1 MADGSLIFDTKV
13 DTSGFQRGAG
23 SLKQQA
29 VSVQNIFKKVGG
41 TIAAAFTIKEII
53 SFGKEA
59 INLASDLQE
68 VQNVVDTAFGS
79 MAHKMEEFA
88 DTCIEMYGM
97 SKLTAKQMG
106 STFMAMAK
114 GMGQSTDIASDKA
127 IELTGRLGDIMSFYN
142 KTADE
147 VNTIGKAIYS
157 GETEPLKAI
166 GIIMTQTNLE
176 AYALAEGYEKLYSEM
191 SAEEKL
197 LVRQNYFL
205 KQTEMA
211 AGDFEK
217 TQASWANQTRILSE
231 QWKEFMTLLGNAAI
245 QVLTP
250 VVQTLNTLV
259 GALVDVGTELSK
271 IFGIT
276 AASNISEEAAT
287 AQTELENLGDT
298 IEETQEKGSGGTA
311 SFDKLEVVSGG
322 ETETTEAS
330 AIEDKVEA
338 IKEEKEA
345 TVETEEATS
354 ELEEAIYRTGEA
366 LQWLG
371 NTFETSFMDNFGDTG
386 RFDSIIDS
394 FRRLKESISGIF
406 SSPDLQGAAGGFFES
421 IITRIGAAAG
431 SFASIGT
438 SIIDNLLGGASLS
451 LSENEEGIKNSL
463 VNLFKIGERWNEIN
477 TEYTNAVASIA
488 TVFESDEAKGITSSL
503 FSLFTTATLGIL
515 EGLGTFAT
523 DVLDLLTAPFI
534 ENKEKITQTIQDTF
548 AEIQPIL
555 ETLQGIVDNVF
566 STIRQ
571 VYDEKVAPLIQKLKE
586 GFVEIGEELLD
597 AYNKYILPVITY
609 ASEKFQELADGPIGD
624 LIDKFGEFA
633 RKVCDAVG
641 AIWDG
646 ALKPFIKWFIRV
658 IAPIIGK
665 QLKQV
670 IDFFSKMAESI
681 AEGIGWVLDI
691 LGGLLDFIT
700 TGFTEGWGTAWE
712 NLKTAAVDIFEELW
726 DKLKGIIN
734 SILGGVESM
743 ANGVVG
749 GINKMIDALNG
760 LSFDIPD
767 WVPKFGGESFGFSIP
782 KIKEVSIPK
791 LATGTVVPANY
802 GEFAAILGDNKREAE
817 VVSPLSTIE
826 KAMENVMARM
836 QAMGGDITLI
846 AQLDGE
852 VIYKEVVK
860 RDRIQKKRTG
870 KSALA

>member
-597 AYNKYILPVITY
+597 AYNK
-609 ASEKFQELADGPIGD
+609 
-624 LIDKFGEFA
+624 
-633 RKVCDAVG
+633 
-641 AIWDG
+641 
-646 ALKPFIKWFIRV
+646 
-658 IAPIIGK
+658 
-665 QLKQV
+665 
-670 IDFFSKMAESI
+670 
-681 AEGIGWVLDI
+681 
-691 LGGLLDFIT
+691 
-700 TGFTEGWGTAWE
+700 
-712 NLKTAAVDIFEELW
+712 
-726 DKLKGIIN
+726 
-734 SILGGVESM
+734 
-743 ANGVVG
+743 
-749 GINKMIDALNG
+749 
-760 LSFDIPD
+760 
-767 WVPKFGGESFGFSIP
+767 
-782 KIKEVSIPK
+782 
-791 LATGTVVPANY
+791 
-802 GEFAAILGDNKREAE
+802 
-817 VVSPLSTIE
+817 
-826 KAMENVMARM
+826 
-836 QAMGGDITLI
+836 
-846 AQLDGE
+846 
-852 VIYKEVVK
+852 
-860 RDRIQKKRTG
+860 
-870 KSALA
+870 

>member
-1 MADGSLIFDTKV
+1 MADGSLIFDTRV
-13 DTSGFQRGAG
+13 DTSGFQKGAG

-29 VSVQNIFKKVGG
+29 ISVQNIFKKVGT
-41 TIAAAFTIKEII
+41 TIAAAFTVKEII

-59 INLASDLQE
+59 VNLASDLQE

-79 MAHKMEEFA
+79 MAHKMKEFA

-157 GETEPLKAI
+157 GETEPLKAL
-166 GIIMTQTNLE
+166 GVIMTQTNLE
-176 AYALAEGYEKLYSEM
+176 AYALAEGYEKLYNEM

-217 TQASWANQTRILSE
+217 TQTSWANQTRILSE

-250 VVQTLNTLV
+250 AVQTLNMLV
-259 GALVDVGTELSK
+259 GALVDIGTELSN

-276 AASNISEEAAT
+276 TASSVSEEAAK
-287 AQTELENLGDT
+287 AQTELEKLGDT
-298 IEETQEKGSGGTA
+298 IEETQEKGNGGTA
-311 SFDKLEVVSGG
+311 SFDKLEVVNGG
-322 ETETTEAS
+322 EISSGAS
-330 AIEDKVEA
+330 TIEDKVEA
-338 IKEEKEA
+338 IKEEEQA
-345 TVETEEATS
+345 TVATEKATS
-354 ELEEAIYRTGEA
+354 ELELAIYRTGEA

-371 NTFETSFMDNFGDTG
+371 ITFETSFMGSFGDTG

-394 FRRLKESISGIF
+394 FNRLKESVSNIF
-406 SSPDLQGAAGGFFES
+406 TSSDLQGAAGGFFGS
-421 IITRIGAAAG
+421 LISGIGAVAG
-431 SFASIGT
+431 TFVSIGT
-438 SIIDNLLGGASLS
+438 SIANNLLGGASLS

-463 VNLFKIGERWNEIN
+463 VNLFKLGERWNEIN
-477 TEYTNAVASIA
+477 SEYSTAVAEIA
-488 TVFESDEAKGITSSL
+488 TVFESEEAQGITSSL
-503 FSLFTTATLGIL
+503 TSIFTTATLSIL
-515 EGLGTFAT
+515 EGMGTFAT

-548 AEIQPIL
+548 AEIQPTL

-566 STIRQ
+566 STIRK
-571 VYDEKVAPLIQKLKE
+571 VYDEKIAPFIVELKE
-586 GFVEIGEELLD
+586 GFTEIGEKFLNV
-597 AYNKYILPVITY
+597 YNRWILPVITY
-609 ASEKFQELADGPIGD
+609 ASEKFKELADGPIAE
-624 LIDKFGEFA
+624 LTEKFGAFIGKTFDLLSILWK
-633 RKVCDAVG
+633 KVLQPLITWIINTV
-641 AIWDG
+641 
-646 ALKPFIKWFIRV
+646 V
-658 IAPIIGK
+658 PIISEVLRK
-665 QLKQV
+665 CVDSL
-670 IDFFSKMAESI
+670 SSATSI
-681 AEGIGWVLDI
+681 ICSVLGGITDI
-691 LGGLLDFIT
+691 LGIVLDFLV
-700 TGFTEGWGTAWE
+700 TGFTEGWGKAWDD
-712 NLKTAAVDIFEELW
+712 LKSATVEIFEELW

-734 SILGGVESM
+734 SILGGVETM

-767 WVPKFGGESFGFSIP
+767 WVPGFGGESFGFSIP

-802 GEFAAILGDNKREAE
+802 GEFAAILGDNKRETE

-826 KAMENVMARM
+826 KAVENVLARL
-836 QAMGGDITLI
+836 QGTSGGDINITLE
-846 AQLDGE
+846 LDGD
-852 VIYKEVVK
+852 VVYRTVVK
-860 RDRIQKKRTG
+860 QNRIQMKRTG
-870 KSALA
+870 VSALM

>member
-13 DTSGFQRGAG
+13 DTTGFTKGA
-23 SLKQQA
+23 SNVKQQA
-29 VSVQNIFKKVGG
+29 VSVQNIFKKVGT
-41 TIAAAFTIKEII
+41 TIAAAFTVKEII

-79 MAHKMEEFA
+79 MVYKMEEFA

-127 IELTGRLGDIMSFYN
+127 IKLTGRLGDIMSFYN

-147 VNTIGKAIYS
+147 ANTIGKAIYS

-166 GIIMTQTNLE
+166 GIVMSQTNLE

-191 SAEEKL
+191 SAKEKL

-211 AGDFEK
+211 AGDFQK
-217 TQASWANQTRILSE
+217 TQDSWANQTRILSE
-231 QWKEFMTLLGNAAI
+231 QWKEFMTLLGNAGI

-250 VVQTLNTLV
+250 VVRTLNTLV
-259 GALVDVGTELSK
+259 GALVDVGTELSN

-287 AQTELENLGDT
+287 ARSELENLGDT

-322 ETETTEAS
+322 ETDSGAS
-330 AIEDKVEA
+330 AVEDKVEA
-338 IKEEKEA
+338 MEEEKEV

-354 ELEEAIYRTGEA
+354 ELELAIYRTGEA
-366 LQWLG
+366 LQWFG
-371 NTFETSFMDNFGDTG
+371 STFETSFMDSFGDTG

-394 FRRLKESISGIF
+394 FNRLKESISNIF

-421 IITRIGAAAG
+421 LVSRIGAVAG
-431 SFASIGT
+431 TFASIGT
-438 SIIDNLLGGASLS
+438 SIVNNLLGGASLS

-503 FSLFTTATLGIL
+503 FSIFTTATFGIL

-523 DVLDLLTAPFI
+523 DVLSLLTAPFI
-534 ENKEKITQTIQDTF
+534 ENKDLIGQTIQDTF
-548 AEIQPIL
+548 GELQPIL
-555 ETLQGIVDNVF
+555 ETFQLIVENTF
-566 STIRQ
+566 STIRTA
-571 VYDEKVAPLIQKLKE
+571 YDEKIAPFIGALRD
-586 GFVEIGEELLD
+586 GFVEIGETWLN
-597 AYNKYILPVITY
+597 AYNEYILPVVKY
-609 ASEKFQELADGPIGD
+609 ASEKFRELAEGPLKELTEKCGALIGKIASA
-624 LIDKFGEFA
+624 LTELWNKLLKPLIKWYIDKA
-633 RKVCDAVG
+633 
-641 AIWDG
+641 
-646 ALKPFIKWFIRV
+646 
-658 IAPIIGK
+658 APIIASV
-665 QLKQV
+665 LKKV
-670 IDFFSKMAESI
+670 VDWLTTAVKWISAE
-681 AEGIGWVLDI
+681 IGAVVDLLGAVLDF
-691 LGGLLDFIT
+691 LV
-700 TGFTEGWGTAWE
+700 TGFTEGWGEAWQ
-712 NLKTAAVDIFEELW
+712 NLKTATVDIFTELW

-760 LSFDIPD
+760 LSFEIPD
-767 WVPKFGGESFGFSIP
+767 WVPGFGGESFGFSIP

-791 LATGTVVPANY
+791 LATGMVVPANY
-802 GEFAAILGDNKREAE
+802 GEFAAILGDNKRETE
-817 VVSPLSTIE
+817 VVSPLSTMKQALKE
-826 KAMENVMARM
+826 TMAE
-836 QAMGGDITLI
+836 AGGIGGDITII

-852 VIYKEVVK
+852 VIFKDTVK
-860 RDRIQKKRTG
+860 RNRMYKNRTG
-870 KSALA
+870 KSAMA

>member
-29 VSVQNIFKKVGG
+29 VSVQSIFKKMGG
-41 TIAAAFTIKEII
+41 VIAAAFTVKEII

-88 DTCIEMYGM
+88 DTCTKMYGM

-166 GIIMTQTNLE
+166 GIVMTQTNLE
-176 AYALAEGYEKLYSEM
+176 AYALAEGYKKLYSEM
-191 SAEEKL
+191 SSQEKL

-217 TQASWANQTRILSE
+217 TQGSWANQTRILSE
-231 QWKEFMTLLGNAAI
+231 QWKEFMTLLGNAAM

-276 AASNISEEAAT
+276 AASNISAEAAA
-287 AQTELENLGDT
+287 AQTELENLGET
-298 IEETQEKGSGGTA
+298 IEETQKKGSGGTA
-311 SFDKLEVVSGG
+311 SFDKLEVINGG
-322 ETETTEAS
+322 ETGTGVS
-330 AIEDKVEA
+330 VIEDKVEA
-338 IKEEKEA
+338 IKKEEQA
-345 TVETEEATS
+345 TVATEEATS

-366 LQWLG
+366 IEWLG
-371 NTFETSFMDNFGDTG
+371 DVFETSFMDSFGDSG
-386 RFDSIIDS
+386 RFDGIIES
-394 FRRLKESISGIF
+394 FNRLKESISAVF
-406 SSPDLQGAAGGFFES
+406 TSPELQGTAGGFLQNIVSGAGTVLGMAGS
-421 IITRIGAAAG
+421 II
-431 SFASIGT
+431 
-438 SIIDNLLGGASLS
+438 
-451 LSENEEGIKNSL
+451 
-463 VNLFKIGERWNEIN
+463 VN
-477 TEYTNAVASIA
+477 
-488 TVFESDEAKGITSSL
+488 
-503 FSLFTTATLGIL
+503 IL
-515 EGLGTFAT
+515 
-523 DVLDLLTAPFI
+523 DMLTAPFI
-534 ENKEKITQTIQDTF
+534 ENKDKIRETVKNTF
-548 AEIQPIL
+548 VELEPIL
-555 ETLQGIVDNVF
+555 GTFRDIVVNAF
-566 STIRQ
+566 NTIRK
-571 VYDEKVAPLIQKLKE
+571 VYDEKINPFLTALKE
-586 GFVEIGEELLD
+586 GFTEIGATFLD
-597 AYNKYILPVITY
+597 TYNRWILPVITY
-609 ASEKFQELADGPIGD
+609 ASEKFKELADGPIKK
-624 LIDKFGEFA
+624 LTEKFGEFA
-633 RKVCDAVG
+633 GKTFEALTVLWNKV
-641 AIWDG
+641 
-646 ALKPFIKWFIRV
+646 LQPFITWIIKRV
-658 IAPIIGK
+658 APIIAEVLRK
-665 QLKQV
+665 CIDSISSAVTV
-670 IDFFSKMAESI
+670 ICSVLG
-681 AEGIGWVLDI
+681 GIMDI
-691 LGGLLDFIT
+691 LGIVLDFFI
-700 TGFTEGWGTAWE
+700 TGFTEGWGKAWE
-712 NLKTAAVDIFEELW
+712 DLKSSTVEIFEGLW

-760 LSFDIPD
+760 LSFEIPD
-767 WVPKFGGESFGFSIP
+767 WVPGFGGESFGFSIP
-782 KIKEVSIPK
+782 KIREVSIPK

-826 KAMENVMARM
+826 KALENVLVRM
-836 QAMGGDITLI
+836 QGTGGTYEFV
-846 AQLDGE
+846 AQLNGHEVFRE
-852 VIYKEVVK
+852 VIRQDRMYKK
-860 RDRIQKKRTG
+860 QTG
-870 KSALA
+870 KSALT